1 MEATDEERPL
11 LPLQSQDVGSEY
23 TRDGSVDINKQ
34 PALKHSTGNWRACF
48 FILGVEFCE
57 NMAYFVIS
65 RNLVTFLTTVLHE
78 SKVDAA
84 RNVSAWVGACF
95 LTPVVGA
102 FLADTYWGRYWTIV
116 VFLPVYITGML
127 IVTVSASLPMK
138 TSSEHCS
145 SFSSVS
151 RALSCCPWEW
161 CNETMHFILWADR
174 FDSTDLEELP
184 KKASFFNWSFFM
196 ITTSSLLSSTVLVWL
211 QDNVGWGVSCTIPTV
226 LMIISFAVFVVD
238 SRVYRFRKLG
248 FSPLKSL
255 CQMSS
260 TIIEQGMVMDNHVG
274 SFAIPPASFTIIAVL
289 SALVLVPMYEIIS
302 VPLVKHFTGQDKGF

>member
-211 QDNVGWGVSCTIPTV
+211 QDNVGWG
-226 LMIISFAVFVVD
+226 
-238 SRVYRFRKLG
+238 LG